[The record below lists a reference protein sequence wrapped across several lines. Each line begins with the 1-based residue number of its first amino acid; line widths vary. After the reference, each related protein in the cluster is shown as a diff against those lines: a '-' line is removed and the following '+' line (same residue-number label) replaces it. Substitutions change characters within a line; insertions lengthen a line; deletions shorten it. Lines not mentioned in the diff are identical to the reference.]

1 MAYPGIIMLVI
12 PHLLY
17 VKLMTSSNPWHLA
30 PIISRVN
37 SAVCR
42 VCTALVVGR
51 CLVVQVFRCNG
62 YLKWVSFIYV
72 KMFLIIYMNRDWSF
86 SGQTNECG
94 EFPFITTR
102 ISCHRSSIRL
112 SQECG
117 SLLQIRPPKFT
128 HFNVIILQ
136 NSCLFLDSL
145 AHHQGLQLY
154 KTRIYCPL
162 QYLAVWWIR
171 CTEASL

>member
-1 MAYPGIIMLVI
+1 MLVI
-12 PHLLY
+12 PDLLY
-17 VKLMTSSNPWHLA
+17 VKLISSSNPWHLA
-30 PIISRVN
+30 PTISRVN
-37 SAVCR
+37 SAVCP
-42 VCTALVVGR
+42 VCAARVVGR
-51 CLVVQVFRCNG
+51 CLVVQVFRWNS

-72 KMFLIIYMNRDWSF
+72 KMLWLFTWIEIGHLVAKP
-86 SGQTNECG
+86 TNMVN
-94 EFPFITTR
+94 FHSSH

-136 NSCLFLDSL
+136 NSRLFLDSL

-154 KTRIYCPL
+154 KTIARIYCPL

-171 CTEASL
+171 CTESSL

>member
-1 MAYPGIIMLVI
+1 VTFGAHNFARKFSCLPC
-12 PHLLY
+12 LY
-17 VKLMTSSNPWHLA
+17 GTSGRPLSCGEGFPLKQL
-30 PIISRVN
+30 PQ
-37 SAVCR
+37 
-42 VCTALVVGR
+42 VGK
-51 CLVVQVFRCNG
+51 F
-62 YLKWVSFIYV
+62 YLCEDV
-72 KMFLIIYMNRDWSF
+72 LIIYMNRDWSF

-162 QYLAVWWIR
+162 QYLAVR
-171 CTEASL
+171 